1 MRLGKVNMFLPI
13 YMFILSVLFN
23 ICILPAPAGDYY
35 VSTSGSDQTGDGSQ
49 VHPWRTIN
57 KAITSVT
64 PSVSNPAKIRISLG
78 TYTEMFLLPPY
89 VELYGG
95 YEPAHWNRD
104 ITSYQTL
111 ISQSNPDIYE
121 PTVRASDGCRLDGLH
136 LQGGDTGIRCDN
148 TSPVIIDCIIDKA
161 MSCAIRASGE
171 QASPSILHNTITGNK
186 EGVFL
191 YQAGSPVIRY
201 NTIKENTGNAITS
214 QGGSPIIEN
223 NTLRQNTLTGVNLAY
238 VTTGTVAANDILRNN
253 QHGIFC
259 YNSAFLAAN
268 NHIAF
273 NLVSGITCREYSN
286 PRIIHNTLYCN
297 GNGISLQNS
306 SPDIINNIS
315 CMNGN
320 YGVQEVWKNSE
331 PVLLHN
337 CLFGN
342 ASGNYLDGGTTV
354 SMTTEEFANIDNAG
368 APVEGNFAE
377 EPLLANAACELFFLQ
392 PGSPCINS
400 GDPASGIA
408 VDFSGASRSDGHPDV
423 GSDEYISKFE
433 YDFEDGGSGWVMT
446 TVPSVFTAPEGAVGK
461 GFLMLRSRDANTY
474 GFWDNAGCPMDIY
487 ENFLYRATWVIS
499 TDVVNRSLVPGMRL
513 RFNETD
519 FQLGGDL
526 LVNSN
531 YAGDASPTPEGVV
544 YEQFFRLVQ
553 GSAIK
558 AEKAG
563 RLLCAMDLVSLSGDD
578 QTTGALFLNGLT
590 IEWKS
595 LALLDSSFTTETV
608 FEFNNDT
615 EGWQVRTVPGVFDA
629 PTPITGASCIG
640 LRSVSARTFGY
651 WESPTQPVKSNKLY
665 RARFFVS
672 TDVTNRSK
680 VPMLRLRINS
690 IVNHTHYDLV
700 VDSNGNGDSSPIS
713 SGLSMYE
720 LYYNPPPSVEANGVW
735 VAFDL
740 VNLNQN
746 DQVNGALF
754 LDRVEIQSA
763 PLPKF

>member
-1 MRLGKVNMFLPI
+1 MRLKKLNLSLFMYI
-13 YMFILSVLFN
+13 FILSGLFS
-23 ICILPAPAGDYY
+23 IFILPATADDYY

-49 VHPWRTIN
+49 SHPWCTIN
-57 KAITSVT
+57 KAIVSVS
-64 PSVSNPAKIRISLG
+64 PSISNPARIRISFG
-78 TYTEMFLLPPY
+78 TYAEIILLPPY

-95 YEPAHWNRD
+95 YEPTHWDRD
-104 ITSYQTL
+104 ITSYQTI
-111 ISQSNPDIYE
+111 ISQSSPDTYE

-136 LQGGDTGIRCDN
+136 IQGGDTGIFCDN
-148 TSPVIIDCIIDKA
+148 TSPFIIDCTIDKTI
-161 MSCAIRASGE
+161 SCAIYASGA
-171 QASPSILHNTITGNK
+171 QASPSILNNTISGNK

-201 NTIKENTGNAITS
+201 NTIKKNTGNAITS
-214 QGGSPIIEN
+214 QGGSPVIEN
-223 NTLRQNTLTGVNLAY
+223 NTLRQNSLTGVNLAY
-238 VTTGTVAANDILRNN
+238 VTSGTVAANDILRNN
-253 QHGIFC
+253 QHGIFS
-259 YNSAFLAAN
+259 YNCTFLAAN

-286 PRIIHNTLYCN
+286 PRIIHNTLYLN
-297 GNGISLQNS
+297 GNGISLQDS

-315 CMNGN
+315 YMNDN

-342 ASGNYLDGGTTV
+342 TVGNYLDGGTTV
-354 SMTTEEFANIDNAG
+354 IMTTGDFAKIDNGG
-368 APVEGNFAE
+368 ASVEGNFAD
-377 EPLLANAACELFFLQ
+377 EPLLANAACEFFFLQ
-392 PGSPCINS
+392 PDSPCIDS
-400 GDPASGIA
+400 GYTASGIT
-408 VDFSGASRSDGHPDV
+408 VDFSGRSRSDGHPDV
-423 GSDEYISKFE
+423 GSDEYVSKFKF
-433 YDFEDGGSGWVMT
+433 DFEDDGSGWVMT
-446 TVPSVFTAPEGAVGK
+446 TVPSVFTAPEGARGD

-474 GFWDNAGCPMDIY
+474 GFWDNTGCPMDIY
-487 ENFLYRATWVIS
+487 ENYLYRATWKIS

-519 FQLGGDL
+519 FQIGGDL

-531 YAGDASPTPEGVV
+531 CAGDASPTPEGVV

-553 GSAIK
+553 GSSIK
-558 AEKAG
+558 ADKAG
-563 RLLCAMDLVSLSGDD
+563 HLLCAMDLASLSADD

-590 IEWKS
+590 VEWKS

-608 FEFNNDT
+608 FEFNNGT

-629 PTPITGASCIG
+629 PTPITGASYLG
-640 LRSVSARTFGY
+640 LRSVSANTFGY
-651 WESPTQPVKSNKLY
+651 WESPPQPVKSGKLY

-672 TDVTNRSK
+672 TDVTSRSK
-680 VPMLRLRINS
+680 VPMLRLRVNS
-690 IVNHTHYDLV
+690 IINQTHYDLV
-700 VDSNGNGDSSPIS
+700 VDSNGNGDSSPINTGWS
-713 SGLSMYE
+713 VYE
-720 LYYNPPPSVEANGVW
+720 LYYNPPPSVEADGVW

-746 DQVNGALF
+746 DQVNGALL

-763 PLPKF
+763 PLPDF